1 MDIAGGLAI
10 DLVLGE
16 IETVMGKP
24 DVLSTWARIAQEV
37 VQERA

>member
-1 MDIAGGLAI
+1 MDIAGDLVI

-24 DVLSTWARIAQEV
+24 GVLSTWAQIAQEV
-37 VQERA
+37 AEERA